1 MRGII
6 SRYRDLMP
14 PEIQAIS
21 DDKIVTLGEGGTPLI
36 RAKNLEEYLRTQNPK
51 FAAQVWLKDEGVNP
65 TKSFKDRGMTGAVS
79 YEKSIGRAAV
89 ACASTGNTYGSAAAY
104 AKKAG
109 MKCFGLV
116 PEGKVTP
123 GKIFLASMYGATT
136 IEIRGN
142 FDAAFALVKQLKDVG
157 VVNNIHPYR
166 LCGQATAA
174 FEICDKL
181 KRFKRVPSYHF
192 LPVGNA
198 GNITA
203 YWMGYT
209 LYKKMGKIPFAP
221 AMMGCQAEG
230 AAAMVLGRDIENPET
245 EASAI
250 RIGKPARREEATRA
264 RIESGGR
271 FYSVTDDE
279 IKEARKLLVETEDVF
294 CELASATSVATVI
307 KLNRFGRLDF
317 WKMVTVVCTL
327 TGSGWKDLDTAFAQ
341 FIPQKSIVIEPKL
354 DDVMDVIRSK

>member
-1 MRGII
+1 MNGII
-6 SRYRDLMP
+6 SLYRTFMP
-14 PEIQAIS
+14 PEIQAIP
-21 DDKIVTLGEGGTPLI
+21 DDKIVTLGEGATPLI
-36 RAKNLEEYLRTQNPK
+36 RAKNLEEYLRTQNK
-51 FAAQVWLKDEGVNP
+51 RFAAQVWLKDEGANP
-65 TKSFKDRGMTGAVS
+65 TKSFKDRGMTCAVS

-109 MKCFGLV
+109 LKCYGLI
-116 PEGKVTP
+116 PEGKFTP

-136 IEIRGN
+136 IQIRGN
-142 FDAAFALVKQLKDVG
+142 FAVSFALVKQLKEVG

-181 KRFKRVPSYHF
+181 KRFKRTPSYHF

-209 LYKKMGKIPFAP
+209 LYKKLGKIPFGP
-221 AMMGCQAEG
+221 AMMGCQAAG

-279 IKEARKLLVETEDVF
+279 IKEARKLLVELEDVF
-294 CELASATSVATVI
+294 CELASAASVAVVI
-307 KLNRFGRLDF
+307 KLARLCALDF
-317 WKMVTVVCTL
+317 WNTVTVVCTL
-327 TGSGWKDLDTAFAQ
+327 TGSGWKDLDTAFKQ
-341 FIPQKSIVIEPKL
+341 FIPQKSIVIEPRL
-354 DDVMDVIRSK
+354 DDVMDVTRSK

>member
-1 MRGII
+1 MKGII

-14 PEIQAIS
+14 PEIQAIPES
-21 DDKIVTLGEGGTPLI
+21 QIVTLGEGNTPLI
-36 RAKNLEEYLRTQNPK
+36 RAKNLEAYLKTQNK
-51 FAAQVWLKDEGVNP
+51 RFEAQLWLKDESENP

-79 YEKSIGRAAV
+79 YEKSIGRAAI
-89 ACASTGNTYGSAAAY
+89 ACASTGNTYASAAAY

-136 IEIRGN
+136 IQVRGN
-142 FDAAFALVKQLKDVG
+142 FDAAFVLVKQLKEVG

-181 KRFKRVPSYHF
+181 KRAPSYHF

-209 LYKKMGKIPFAP
+209 LYKKIGKISFTP
-221 AMMGCQAEG
+221 AMIGCQAAG
-230 AAAMVLGRDIENPET
+230 AAAMVFGRDIEEPET
-245 EASAI
+245 EATAI

-279 IKEARKLLVETEDVF
+279 IKEARKLLVETEDIF

-307 KLNRFGRLDF
+307 KLARLGTLDF
-317 WKMVTVVCTL
+317 WPTVTVVCTL

-341 FIPQKSIVIEPKL
+341 FIPQKSIVIEPKSEA
-354 DDVMDVIRSK
+354 VMDVIRSK

>member
-36 RAKNLEEYLRTQNPK
+36 RAKNLEEYLMTQNPK

-79 YEKSIGRAAV
+79 YEKSIGRAAI
-89 ACASTGNTYGSAAAY
+89 ACASTGNTYASAAAY

-136 IEIRGN
+136 IQVRGN
-142 FDAAFALVKQLKDVG
+142 FDAAFVLVKQLKEVG

-181 KRFKRVPSYHF
+181 KRAPSYHF

-209 LYKKMGKIPFAP
+209 LYKKMGKISFTP
-221 AMMGCQAEG
+221 AMMGCQAAG

-250 RIGKPARREEATRA
+250 RIGKPARRKEATRA
-264 RIESGGR
+264 RIESRGR
-271 FYSVTDDE
+271 FYSATDDE
-279 IKEARKLLVETEDVF
+279 IKEARKLLVETEDMF